1 MSRPDPNFEADFFT
15 NVAAVAMVLIFA
27 KVYTHRAHTHGAKNG
42 QPTRCRARFRSVCHG
57 LAVLGA
63 AAAAAAALW
72 ATEDGTDK
80 PGFHYVAWVGLIV
93 AGIAFVG
100 EILIDDVWPHL
111 TRSPVATEPTLPQ
124 PKSV

>member
-1 MSRPDPNFEADFFT
+1 
-15 NVAAVAMVLIFA
+15 MVLIFA
-27 KVYTHRAHTHGAKNG
+27 RVFTHHTHTHDFKNG
-42 QPTRCRARFRSVCHG
+42 QPTRCRAGFRAVCHG

-63 AAAAAAALW
+63 AAAVAAALW

-93 AGIAFVG
+93 TGIAFVG

-111 TRSPVATEPTLPQ
+111 KRSQIETEATKPQ
-124 PKSV
+124 PNSV